1 MSNCKAEATK
11 LLSEFFGEELA
22 KSKLTIRDFEE
33 YVSKEGTKVLRDAM
47 VIALERLDDEL
58 FADHERE
65 LKVKEKRSRSLAST
79 VGDLKFK
86 RRIYVDQYGN
96 SGSLLDDRLDI
107 GYRSRISPLAFEF
120 LVNMAT
126 HVSYQVS
133 SNILTQRGGSTISA
147 NTVMRAIR
155 RVGLDCKCEDA
166 KLAYDLYV
174 NGVLPDSNSEVD
186 ELFLEGDGTY
196 IALQNGKKAEVQAL
210 VAYAG
215 KEGEK
220 RVKRVDACH
229 FGCVGSK
236 DEFWTQ
242 GISAVATNFDISQ
255 IKKVH
260 MGFDGEAKY
269 QQAEKYFLINAEFD
283 GNLDPFHLN
292 RDVARCFRDD
302 DEAKAQVMSCLWYK
316 NPLDAADMVM
326 SYAEEGV
333 CKKDRAEKLAKY
345 IRNNAEFI
353 KKNDFTLGTMEAEQE
368 HLYKSRM
375 AAFPCAWSVEGAD
388 AIARVRSRRQSGRK
402 LIFRS
407 RQDTIPEEVKKA
419 RKKRIYEFLEKTPL
433 VFQVTCGKGYN
444 YPHQAHL
451 NQRIKSGLCSAWSY
465 CQKNSGVRDPY

>member
-1 MSNCKAEATK
+1 
-11 LLSEFFGEELA
+11 
-22 KSKLTIRDFEE
+22 
-33 YVSKEGTKVLRDAM
+33 
-47 VIALERLDDEL
+47 
-58 FADHERE
+58 
-65 LKVKEKRSRSLAST
+65 
-79 VGDLKFK
+79 
-86 RRIYVDQYGN
+86 
-96 SGSLLDDRLDI
+96 
-107 GYRSRISPLAFEF
+107 
-120 LVNMAT
+120 
-126 HVSYQVS
+126 
-133 SNILTQRGGSTISA
+133 
-147 NTVMRAIR
+147 
-155 RVGLDCKCEDA
+155 
-166 KLAYDLYV
+166 
-174 NGVLPDSNSEVD
+174 
-186 ELFLEGDGTY
+186 
-196 IALQNGKKAEVQAL
+196 
-210 VAYAG
+210 
-215 KEGEK
+215 
-220 RVKRVDACH
+220 
-229 FGCVGSK
+229 
-236 DEFWTQ
+236 
-242 GISAVATNFDISQ
+242 
-255 IKKVH
+255 

-419 RKKRIYEFLEKTPL
+419 REKRIYEFLEKTPL
-433 VFQVTCGKGYN
+433 VFQVTTGKGYN

-451 NQRIKSGLCSAWSY
+451 NQKIKSGLCSAWSY